1 MNGLDKGCESGTEI
15 GECRFVF
22 DGLGFV
28 KIHSEMPTNALA
40 LPMPCDILDGCTLRN
55 PCQSRTS
62 QDSSNEPQPSTSHW
76 DNQLCFVTNEFF
88 EEAVKLRSLRRQILQ
103 EYRKDADLKYDFYI
117 EEYTIQSEVYM
128 ESEPFDNQ
136 KGGSLKWRLRIYPRR

>member
-1 MNGLDKGCESGTEI
+1 
-15 GECRFVF
+15 
-22 DGLGFV
+22 
-28 KIHSEMPTNALA
+28 
-40 LPMPCDILDGCTLRN
+40 MPCDILDGCTLRN